1 MKKTLPSTLVVTS
14 LFPVLLMADSDLPAE
29 IAPMVVTS
37 DAPDYVKDNLAGSV
51 NEISKEEIQIEQV
64 TNVMELF
71 TRVPGVYLARYNQGI
86 VDSEMGIRGF
96 SAEGTTPHAATLID
110 GIPSNTHSGFSEMN
124 QLFPADISNIDV
136 YKGNSDPRYGLFNIA
151 GSYNIETRS
160 DIGREVTVTA
170 GSYNEKQV
178 QAYAGEQTGNL
189 RHNYFF
195 GYRDADGYRDNE
207 KTEKY
212 SASGRWFYD
221 FNDDTSLGFIARFS
235 GIDADA
241 AGFLD
246 RDVAKKHPTRSAD
259 YAAQDGG
266 EKHTNSFSLH
276 FDHAFSDSLD
286 WSLKS
291 YFNHYERERWVR
303 FKQDTALQNRND
315 EEDHYGFIST
325 LSWEINPEWKV
336 QWGADVQKQEVLEQR
351 FGTVGFQRERD
362 RNAVNRDRHY
372 DFVSYGSY
380 IQISNSPV
388 DWLSWN
394 AAMRADRLRGEY
406 WDKDLNSISKN
417 ERNIYD
423 FGTIVQPKLNVFIYP
438 TDDVTVFF
446 NYGQSFQHPVGKNAY
461 TASDTSARDVSM
473 NDGWE
478 LGSKW
483 AALSTLELSL
493 SYWEQR
499 ASDEYIQLV
508 DGSFSNVGKTLR
520 QGVDLSFSWQA
531 NTQTMVWGNV
541 SKIESEIQ
549 TPGATDGNQLIGVP
563 DYTASVGVNYQLT
576 PKLMWQTTLDSQS
589 GSYVNTTNEGG
600 KFGKYNLVNT
610 SLNYD
615 AGWGDI
621 NFRVNNLF
629 NEYYEYVYDW
639 GTDGTDT
646 IHSPG
651 NGVNASL
658 SVSYRFK

>member
-14 LFPVLLMADSDLPAE
+14 LFPVLLMADSDIPAE

-51 NEISKEEIQIEQV
+51 DEISKEEIQIQQV

-86 VDSEMGIRGF
+86 VDSEIGIRGF

-151 GSYNIETRS
+151 GNYNIETRS

-178 QAYAGEQTGNL
+178 QAYAGEQTGDL

-246 RDVAKKHPTRSAD
+246 RDVAKTHPTRSAG

-315 EEDHYGFIST
+315 EEDHYGFITT

-362 RNAVNRDRHY
+362 RSAVNRDRHY

-461 TASDTSARDVSM
+461 TAGDTSARDVSM

-483 AALSTLELSL
+483 EALSTLALSL

-520 QGVDLSFSWQA
+520 QGVDVGFSWQA
-531 NTQTMVWGNV
+531 NMQTTVWGNV

-589 GSYVNTTNEGG
+589 GSYVNSANEGR